1 MLAGNRPALRLMH
14 GFGTHVDRDAMSHG
28 VREVVTRLAA

>member
-1 MLAGNRPALRLMH
+1 MH
-14 GFGTHVDRDAMSHG
+14 GFGTHVDRDTMSHG

>member
-1 MLAGNRPALRLMH
+1 LRLMRS
-14 GFGTHVDRDAMSHG
+14 FELPLERDVISHG